1 MIYVS
6 ESVWAATTT
15 GGCQRVVVGGG
26 GGGGRL
32 QLISTLAQHNGF
44 KSFQFF
50 FSGLTANQNTENTEV
65 NTMMMTDEKV
75 AQALVW
81 FTAAQEVKEFLLL
94 LLFV

>member
-15 GGCQRVVVGGG
+15 GGCQG

-32 QLISTLAQHNGF
+32 QLISTLAEHNGF
-44 KSFQFF
+44 KSFQFIF
-50 FSGLTANQNTENTEV
+50 FLAWANQNTENTEV
-65 NTMMMTDEKV
+65 NTMMTTDERV